1 MTLRKLLNGP
11 TIIFLC
17 LGIFALAPPSA
28 HARDRMNHGVQLVLP
43 SRPDQYM
50 LNARRQAA
58 LGLLPQAMATVEA
71 ALKRSNDPQ
80 YLFLRAQL
88 HEANE
93 QLTESEADYRAAWLT
108 NKLEPKE
115 IMHAAWEMNHCG
127 QFKTCLEMCNQLV
140 RSTDKD
146 VAARAYFVRGRV
158 KSSSKNFS
166 EAIADYQESLKL
178 AEDHLQVHMELG
190 RLLLNAG
197 KYQEAVKNYTRVIEL
212 ATVKEQQKVADARR
226 WRAEALGKLG
236 KKQEAIVDLTEAIKI
251 APMQSENL
259 SKRAEMYKS
268 MGLKDKA
275 EADERKAREI
285 QDSINF

>member
-1 MTLRKLLNGP
+1 
-11 TIIFLC
+11 
-17 LGIFALAPPSA
+17 
-28 HARDRMNHGVQLVLP
+28 
-43 SRPDQYM
+43 
-50 LNARRQAA
+50 
-58 LGLLPQAMATVEA
+58 
-71 ALKRSNDPQ
+71 
-80 YLFLRAQL
+80 
-88 HEANE
+88 
-93 QLTESEADYRAAWLT
+93 
-108 NKLEPKE
+108 
-115 IMHAAWEMNHCG
+115 
-127 QFKTCLEMCNQLV
+127 
-140 RSTDKD
+140 
-146 VAARAYFVRGRV
+146 
-158 KSSSKNFS
+158 
-166 EAIADYQESLKL
+166 
-178 AEDHLQVHMELG
+178 MELG